1 MFASCLPLCLKRD
14 VCQLTQ
20 VYWSLN
26 FLFTRGG
33 DFLAHAPWRTKKE
46 RTRRCLRSPETR
58 CTLWNCF
65 FQSLDSQEILKELWG
80 SSRNPVLL
88 GEPVTAKFR
97 SEPTRGTFRQTLL
110 KRFLED
116 LLLMSFLEKEKFDSL
131 YLQLVWRLQV
141 SLVFDLSSMQLVQK
155 SCCVRL

>member
-1 MFASCLPLCLKRD
+1 M
-14 VCQLTQ
+14 
-20 VYWSLN
+20 
-26 FLFTRGG
+26 
-33 DFLAHAPWRTKKE
+33 
-46 RTRRCLRSPETR
+46 
-58 CTLWNCF
+58 
-65 FQSLDSQEILKELWG
+65 
-80 SSRNPVLL
+80 
-88 GEPVTAKFR
+88 TAKFR